1 MPFCL
6 VGLGTFIICYKGVVF
21 WFPDVSVNPE
31 LYVIMYP
38 YVVPLAGACAF
49 KLQGL
54 VLNNI
59 WLSTKKINRPFIST
73 MISL

>member
-38 YVVPLAGACAF
+38 YVVPLA
-49 KLQGL
+49 
-54 VLNNI
+54 
-59 WLSTKKINRPFIST
+59 
-73 MISL
+73 